1 MKQVAGRDG
10 TPASVVGAE
19 WTESN
24 LLPQRD
30 RVYSPAPGPPEP
42 YLHSALKRGGGDR
55 IRTCEHP
62 GSEPGGLDRLHSLPY
77 RKTHCM
83 AGGHRTPD
91 LRFWRPPLCQ
101 LSYCHAMR
109 FHWYCKLLARVE
121 GLEPSTCGIKIRCS
135 EPLSYTPTDNDNL
148 VRPAGLEPATPA
160 FVARNSSN

>member
-1 MKQVAGRDG
+1 MKQVAGQTG
-10 TPASVVGAE
+10 MLASVVGAE

-30 RVYSPAPGPPEP
+30 RGYSPAPGPPEP
-42 YLHSALKRGGGDR
+42 YLHSALKRGGGGR
-55 IRTCEHP
+55 IRTCEH
-62 GSEPGGLDRLHSLPY
+62 GCSEHPGLDRLHSLPY

-101 LSYCHAMR
+101 TELLPCDVLSRYCE
-109 FHWYCKLLARVE
+109 LLARVE

-135 EPLSYTPTDNDNL
+135 EPLSYTPTDNDNWYVQQDSNL
-148 VRPAGLEPATPA
+148 RPP
-160 FVARNSSN
+160 RS